1 MARPTSIRR
10 CPLAQRERAIRDA
23 AGVPEDLR
31 VLGVNVTRRIRRDSP
46 GAPVL
51 MRMAQSL
58 AVAVWWKA
66 MTTEETLLTLNRA
79 LAEFNR
85 SLRVLGVAA
94 PGARGRYAK
103 PGGTIF
109 RPPAERAMPEELAD
123 VESLKEGTMD
133 KEGADGG
140 ANDGGEGHELEG

>member
-10 CPLAQRERAIRDA
+10 CPLAQRERAISDA
-23 AGVPEDLR
+23 AGVPEDMR

-51 MRMAQSL
+51 VRMAQSL

-103 PGGTIF
+103 PGEGIF
-109 RPPAERAMPEELAD
+109 RPPVERAAPDELKD
-123 VESLKEGTMD
+123 VESLDETQ
-133 KEGADGG
+133 GG
-140 ANDGGEGHELEG
+140 DEAAGGEQC